1 MKNISGNS
9 IVIKEVNINLVRKVL
24 KKKEQATKQQIA
36 DATGLST
43 VTVGTI
49 LQLLLKQNEA
59 FEVELSLS
67 KGGRPAQQFKYN
79 ADYAFVLILYPH
91 ETEGGIMIRSTIV
104 NLLGAHIYEMDVK
117 VEDVDLK
124 SLKQIVD
131 ELLVSYPAIEAIGFG
146 LPGAEY
152 AGKMIVSDY
161 KELLG
166 VSIVEHFS
174 TRYQKPVTMEN
185 DVNAAVIGFS
195 KRNRIEDECTIVYLY
210 FPEKYPPGAGIF
222 INGKLYKGKRNFA
235 GEIANIPLG
244 ISWVD
249 AHLYTSFDL
258 VCEAITKLSVAVS
271 SVLNPDKLV
280 LCGDFLSKLHIDK
293 ITQKCGSELPQS
305 AVPEILLSED
315 FEEDYLSGM
324 IVQTLETL
332 EPSIVLSRD

>member
-1 MKNISGNS
+1 MKSISGNS

-24 KKKEQATKQQIA
+24 KEKGQATKQQIA

-79 ADYAFVLILYPH
+79 ADYAFVLILYPR
-91 ETEGGIMIRSTIV
+91 ETDEGIMIRSTVV
-104 NLLGAHIYEMDVK
+104 NLIGTHIYEMNVK
-117 VEDVDLK
+117 VEAVDLK
-124 SLKQIVD
+124 SLEQIVD

-174 TRYQKPVTMEN
+174 ARYQKPVIMEN

-249 AHLYTSFDL
+249 AYLYTSFDL
-258 VCEAITKLSVAVS
+258 ACEAVTKLSVAVS
-271 SVLNPDKLV
+271 SVLNPDRLV
-280 LCGDFLSKLHIDK
+280 LCGDFLSKLHVDNIA
-293 ITQKCGSELPQS
+293 QKCGSQLPQS

-315 FEEDYLSGM
+315 FEDDYLSGM